1 MNTQALLV
9 AIAIIAAFSVAAIT
23 TPALAQ
29 NMTGGENMTAT
40 MDDNMTAL
48 GGNMSQ
54 PLEDQNTKDLIAIL
68 PCDLVGKSYQV
79 FCLYGFSNKSLYFF

>member
-1 MNTQALLV
+1 MNTKALLV
-9 AIAIIAAFSVAAIT
+9 AIAISAAFSVAAIT

-29 NMTGGENMTAT
+29 NMTGGENMTAA

-54 PLEDQNTKDLIAIL
+54 PLEDESMTAD
-68 PCDLVGKSYQV
+68 G
-79 FCLYGFSNKSLYFF
+79 

>member
-1 MNTQALLV
+1 MNTKTLLV

-40 MDDNMTAL
+40 IDDNMTAL

-54 PLEDQNTKDLIAIL
+54 PLEDESMTA
-68 PCDLVGKSYQV
+68 VG
-79 FCLYGFSNKSLYFF
+79 

>member
-9 AIAIIAAFSVAAIT
+9 AIAIVAAFSIAAVT

-29 NMTGGENMTAT
+29 NMTGSENMTAA

-48 GGNMSQ
+48 GGNMPQ
-54 PLEDQNTKDLIAIL
+54 PLEDANLTA
-68 PCDLVGKSYQV
+68 G
-79 FCLYGFSNKSLYFF
+79 GT